1 VARKK
6 IVFVIVEGVSEQDAL
21 GAILSNIYD
30 KDTVWV
36 QVLRKD
42 ITSEYGVDPA
52 NILSKLGN
60 EVRSYANTYRLKKGD
75 FKEIIHIVDMD
86 GAYIPNEN
94 IVGDESAENPI
105 YSLTE
110 IRTADKLGIEIRNQ
124 NKRANI
130 NKICGCKEL
139 WSIPYSAYYMSCNLD
154 HVLYNKLN
162 STDEEKESDSFQFA
176 KRYKEKTEEFLSFI
190 GESDFSVT
198 GNLKESWDFI
208 KMDLHSLERYTNFSI
223 CFKESD
229 APTEE

>member
-1 VARKK
+1 MARKK
-6 IVFVIVEGVSEQDAL
+6 IVFVIVEGISEQDAL

-42 ITSEYGVDPA
+42 ITSEYGVTPS
-52 NILSKLGN
+52 NILSKLGD
-60 EVRSYANTYRLKKGD
+60 EVRGYANSNSFKKSD

-94 IVGDESAENPI
+94 VIEDHNASNPV

-110 IRTADKLGIEIRNQ
+110 IRTADKPGIEVRNK

-130 NKICGCKEL
+130 NKICSCKEL
-139 WSIPYSAYYMSCNLD
+139 WSVPYSAYYMSCNLD

-162 STDEEKESDSFQFA
+162 STDEEKERDSFQFA

-190 GESDFSVT
+190 CESDFSVT
-198 GNLKESWDFI
+198 GDLKASWDFI
-208 KMDLHSLERYTNFSI
+208 KLDLHSLERYTNFGI
-223 CFKESD
+223 CFKEID
-229 APTEE
+229 E

>member
-1 VARKK
+1 MARKK
-6 IVFVIVEGVSEQDAL
+6 IVFVIVEGISEQDAL

-42 ITSEYGVDPA
+42 ITSEYGVTPS
-52 NILSKLGN
+52 NILSKLGD
-60 EVRSYANTYRLKKGD
+60 EVRGYANSNSFKKSD

-94 IVGDESAENPI
+94 VIEDHNASNPV

-110 IRTADKLGIEIRNQ
+110 IRTADKPGIEVRNQ
-124 NKRANI
+124 NKRVNI
-130 NKICGCKEL
+130 NKICSCKEL
-139 WSIPYSAYYMSCNLD
+139 WSVPYSAYYMSCNLD

-162 STDEEKESDSFQFA
+162 STDEEKERDSFQFA

-190 GESDFSVT
+190 CESDFSVT
-198 GNLKESWDFI
+198 GDLKASWNFI
-208 KMDLHSLERYTNFSI
+208 KLDLHSLERYTNFGI
-223 CFKESD
+223 CFKEID
-229 APTEE
+229 E

>member
-1 VARKK
+1 MARKK
-6 IVFVIVEGVSEQDAL
+6 IVFVIVEGISEQDAL

-42 ITSEYGVDPA
+42 ITSEYGVSPS
-52 NILSKLGN
+52 NILSKLGD
-60 EVRSYANTYRLKKGD
+60 EVRGYANSNSFKKSD

-94 IVGDESAENPI
+94 VIEDHNASNPV

-110 IRTADKLGIEIRNQ
+110 IRTADKPGIEVRNQ

-130 NKICGCKEL
+130 NKICSCKEM
-139 WSIPYSAYYMSCNLD
+139 WSVPYSAYYMSCNLD

-162 STDEEKESDSFQFA
+162 STDEEKERDSFQFA
-176 KRYKEKTEEFLSFI
+176 KRYKEKTKEFLSFI
-190 GESDFSVT
+190 CESDFSVT
-198 GNLKESWDFI
+198 GDLKASWDFI
-208 KMDLHSLERYTNFSI
+208 KLDLHSLERYTNFGI
-223 CFKESD
+223 CFKEID
-229 APTEE
+229 E

>member
-1 VARKK
+1 MARKK
-6 IVFVIVEGVSEQDAL
+6 IVFVIVEGISEQDAL

-42 ITSEYGVDPA
+42 ITSEYGVTPS
-52 NILSKLGN
+52 NILSKLGD
-60 EVRSYANTYRLKKGD
+60 EVRGYANSNSFKKSD

-94 IVGDESAENPI
+94 VIEDHNASNPV

-110 IRTADKLGIEIRNQ
+110 IRTADKPGIEVRNQ
-124 NKRANI
+124 NKRVNI
-130 NKICGCKEL
+130 NKICSCKEL
-139 WSIPYSAYYMSCNLD
+139 WSVPYSAYYMSCNLD

-162 STDEEKESDSFQFA
+162 STDEEKERDSFQFA

-190 GESDFSVT
+190 CESDFSVT
-198 GNLKESWDFI
+198 GDLKASWDFI
-208 KMDLHSLERYTNFSI
+208 KLDLHSLERYTNFGI
-223 CFKESD
+223 CFKEID
-229 APTEE
+229 E

>member
-1 VARKK
+1 MARKM
-6 IVFVIVEGVSEQDAL
+6 IVFVIVEGISEQDAL

-42 ITSEYGVDPA
+42 ITSEYGVTPS
-52 NILSKLGN
+52 NILSKLGD
-60 EVRSYANTYRLKKGD
+60 EVRGYANSNSFKKSD

-94 IVGDESAENPI
+94 VIEDHNASNPV

-110 IRTADKLGIEIRNQ
+110 IRTADKPGIEVRNQ
-124 NKRANI
+124 NKRVNI
-130 NKICGCKEL
+130 NKICSCKEL
-139 WSIPYSAYYMSCNLD
+139 WSVPYSAYYMSCNLD

-162 STDEEKESDSFQFA
+162 STDEEKERDSFQFA

-190 GESDFSVT
+190 CESDFSVT
-198 GNLKESWDFI
+198 GDLKASWNFI
-208 KMDLHSLERYTNFSI
+208 KLDLHSLERYTNFGI
-223 CFKESD
+223 CFKEID
-229 APTEE
+229 E

>member
-1 VARKK
+1 MARKK
-6 IVFVIVEGVSEQDAL
+6 IVFVIVEGISEQDAL

-42 ITSEYGVDPA
+42 ITSEYGVTPS
-52 NILSKLGN
+52 NILSKLGD
-60 EVRSYANTYRLKKGD
+60 EVRGYANSNSFKKSD

-94 IVGDESAENPI
+94 VIEDHNASNPV

-110 IRTADKLGIEIRNQ
+110 IRTADKPGIEVRNQ
-124 NKRANI
+124 KKRANI
-130 NKICGCKEL
+130 NKICSCKEL
-139 WSIPYSAYYMSCNLD
+139 WSVPYSAYYMSCNLD

-162 STDEEKESDSFQFA
+162 STDEEKERDSFQFA

-190 GESDFSVT
+190 CESDFSVT
-198 GNLKESWDFI
+198 GDLKASWDFI
-208 KMDLHSLERYTNFSI
+208 KLDLHSLERYTNFGI
-223 CFKESD
+223 CFKEID
-229 APTEE
+229 E

>member
-1 VARKK
+1 MARKK
-6 IVFVIVEGVSEQDAL
+6 IVFVIVEGISEQDAL

-42 ITSEYGVDPA
+42 ITSEYGVTPS
-52 NILSKLGN
+52 NILSKLGD
-60 EVRSYANTYRLKKGD
+60 EVRGYANSNSFKKSD

-94 IVGDESAENPI
+94 VIEDHNASDPV

-110 IRTADKLGIEIRNQ
+110 IRTADKPGIEVRNQ

-130 NKICGCKEL
+130 NKICSFKEL
-139 WSIPYSAYYMSCNLD
+139 WSVPYSAYYMSCNLD

-162 STDEEKESDSFQFA
+162 STDEEKERDSFQFA

-190 GESDFSVT
+190 CESDFSVT
-198 GNLKESWDFI
+198 GDLKASWDFI
-208 KMDLHSLERYTNFSI
+208 KLDLHSLERYTNFGI
-223 CFKESD
+223 CFKEID
-229 APTEE
+229 E

>member
-1 VARKK
+1 M
-6 IVFVIVEGVSEQDAL
+6 IVFVIVEGISEQDAL

-42 ITSEYGVDPA
+42 ITSEYGVTPS
-52 NILSKLGN
+52 NILSKLGD
-60 EVRSYANTYRLKKGD
+60 EVRGYANSNSFKKSD

-94 IVGDESAENPI
+94 VIEDHNASNPV

-110 IRTADKLGIEIRNQ
+110 IRTADKPGIEVRNQ
-124 NKRANI
+124 NKRVNI
-130 NKICGCKEL
+130 NKICSCKEL
-139 WSIPYSAYYMSCNLD
+139 WSVPYSAYYMSCNLD

-162 STDEEKESDSFQFA
+162 STDEEKERDSFQFA

-190 GESDFSVT
+190 CESDFSVT
-198 GNLKESWDFI
+198 GDLKASWNFI
-208 KMDLHSLERYTNFSI
+208 KLDLHSLERYTNFGI
-223 CFKESD
+223 CFKEID
-229 APTEE
+229 E

>member
-1 VARKK
+1 MARKK

-21 GAILSNIYD
+21 GAILSRIYD
-30 KDTVWV
+30 KDNVWV

-42 ITSEYGVDPA
+42 ITSEHGVNPS
-52 NILSKLGN
+52 NILSKLGD
-60 EVRSYANTYRLKKGD
+60 EVRSYANSYHFKKSD

-86 GAYIPNEN
+86 GAYIPDDN
-94 IVGDESAENPI
+94 IVEDKAAEKPI

-110 IRTADKLGIEIRNQ
+110 IRTADKSGIELRNQ

-139 WSIPYSAYYMSCNLD
+139 WSVPYSAYYMSCNLD

-162 STDEEKESDSFQFA
+162 STDEEKETDSFQFA
-176 KRYKEKTEEFLSFI
+176 MSYKEKTKEFLSFI

-198 GNLKESWDFI
+198 GDLKESWEFI
-208 KMDLHSLERYTNFSI
+208 KLDLHSLERYTNFGI
-223 CFKESD
+223 CFKETD
-229 APTEE
+229 IPIKE

>member
-1 VARKK
+1 MARKM
-6 IVFVIVEGVSEQDAL
+6 IVFVIVEGISEQDAL

-42 ITSEYGVDPA
+42 ITSEYGVTPS
-52 NILSKLGN
+52 NILSKLGD
-60 EVRSYANTYRLKKGD
+60 EVRGYANSNSFKKSD

-94 IVGDESAENPI
+94 VIEDHNASNPV

-110 IRTADKLGIEIRNQ
+110 IRTADKPGIEVRNQ
-124 NKRANI
+124 NKRVNI
-130 NKICGCKEL
+130 NKICSCKEL
-139 WSIPYSAYYMSCNLD
+139 WSVPYSAYYMSCNLD

-162 STDEEKESDSFQFA
+162 STDEEKERDSFQFA

-190 GESDFSVT
+190 CESDFSVT
-198 GNLKESWDFI
+198 GDLKASWDFI
-208 KMDLHSLERYTNFSI
+208 KLDLHSLERYTNFGI
-223 CFKESD
+223 CFKEID
-229 APTEE
+229 E

>member
-6 IVFVIVEGVSEQDAL
+6 IVFVIVEGISEQDAL

-42 ITSEYGVDPA
+42 ITSEYGVTPS
-52 NILSKLGN
+52 NILSKLGD
-60 EVRSYANTYRLKKGD
+60 EVRGYANSNSFKKSD

-94 IVGDESAENPI
+94 VIEDHNASNPV

-110 IRTADKLGIEIRNQ
+110 IRTADKPGIEVRNQ
-124 NKRANI
+124 KKRANI
-130 NKICGCKEL
+130 NKICSCKEL
-139 WSIPYSAYYMSCNLD
+139 WSVPYSAYYMSCNLD

-162 STDEEKESDSFQFA
+162 STDEEKECDSFQFA

-190 GESDFSVT
+190 CESDFSVT
-198 GNLKESWDFI
+198 GDLKASWDFI
-208 KMDLHSLERYTNFSI
+208 KLDLHSLERYTNFGI
-223 CFKESD
+223 CFKEID
-229 APTEE
+229 E

>member
-1 VARKK
+1 MARKK

-42 ITSEYGVDPA
+42 ITSEYGVDLS

-94 IVGDESAENPI
+94 IVEDKSAESPI

-124 NKRANI
+124 SHYQYI
-130 NKICGCKEL
+130 
-139 WSIPYSAYYMSCNLD
+139 
-154 HVLYNKLN
+154 
-162 STDEEKESDSFQFA
+162 
-176 KRYKEKTEEFLSFI
+176 
-190 GESDFSVT
+190 
-198 GNLKESWDFI
+198 WD
-208 KMDLHSLERYTNFSI
+208 T
-223 CFKESD
+223 
-229 APTEE
+229 